1 MENPPRNSLSKRVGN
16 GYRDKYSG
24 QEQFS
29 FSLGSKNALISADL
43 YLMLQY
49 LTISNLALL
58 ESASIEFD
66 EGFTVVTGETGAGKS
81 VFLGALSLL
90 SGSRSDK
97 TVIRSGEEQCEVEA
111 ALKFEDPTKINEA
124 LKELGLPEC
133 EDGVLLLKRSLRATK
148 ASRISINGSLATLA
162 NLQALGSLWIDF
174 HGPGEPQRLLKN
186 ECQLEM
192 IDLFARL
199 HSEAEK
205 YRMAYDDWKRTL
217 SEIERLRN
225 TTKLTQD
232 QIEFLKQQ
240 IDRIDALELSPESV
254 EQLEIDFNR
263 VASSQDL
270 IGLSIELGS
279 GLTGDNGVVASLS
292 SLMSAAKEAA
302 EMDTSLGELAGR
314 LEGVI
319 LEIQELGAEYE
330 MMGSSLDFEPEF
342 AEQVQSRMTDW
353 QDFRRKYG
361 RDVADVLEAREEMA
375 RKIDSQGDIKGALDR
390 LHEKADEREADLKAM
405 AAGLTRK
412 RKKGGEEL
420 ARKAEAVLLELG
432 FKKGKCGL
440 DLVKQSELKSYGDAL
455 PELLFSPNVGEPLKP
470 LNKVASSGELARV
483 MLALKTIL
491 ANVDSVPIL
500 VFDEVDANVGG
511 EIGKMV
517 GQRLK
522 GIGNNHQ
529 VVCITHLP
537 QVAALGDNHF
547 VVEKDQSGDRATVCI
562 EKLNA
567 KDDSRVVE
575 LARMLGDREA
585 GSALSHAKELLAE
598 NAQVSIE
605 S

>member
-1 MENPPRNSLSKRVGN
+1 
-16 GYRDKYSG
+16 
-24 QEQFS
+24 
-29 FSLGSKNALISADL
+29 
-43 YLMLQY
+43 MLQY
-49 LTISNLALL
+49 LTITNLALL
-58 ESASIEFD
+58 EWASIDFD

-90 SGSRSDK
+90 SGARSDK
-97 TVIRSGEEQCEVEA
+97 SVIRSGEDQCEVEA
-111 ALKFEDPTKINEA
+111 AMQFDRPNSINSLLVEM
-124 LKELGLPEC
+124 GLPEC
-133 EDGVLLLKRSLRATK
+133 EDGVLLIKRSVRASK

-199 HSEAEK
+199 QDEAEQ
-205 YRMAYDDWKRTL
+205 YRNAYDEWRKTL

-225 TTKLTQD
+225 TTKLSQD
-232 QIEFLKQQ
+232 QIDFLRQQ

-263 VASSQDL
+263 VASSRDL
-270 IGLSIELGS
+270 IGLSEELGS
-279 GLTGDNGVVASLS
+279 GLIGDDGVVASLS
-292 SLMSAAKEAA
+292 PLMGAAKEAA
-302 EMDTSLGELAGR
+302 EMDSSLGELADR

-330 MMGSSLDFEPEF
+330 MVGSSLDFEPEF

-353 QDFRRKYG
+353 QEFRRKYG
-361 RDVADVLEAREEMA
+361 RDVAEVLEAREGMA
-375 RKIDSQGDIKGALDR
+375 RKIESQGDIEGALDR
-390 LHEKADEREADLKAM
+390 LHEKADKEEAVLKTM
-405 AAGLTRK
+405 ASRLSSK
-412 RKKGGEEL
+412 RKKAGEEL
-420 ARKAEAVLLELG
+420 ALKAEAVLLELG

-440 DLVKQSELKSYGDAL
+440 NLVKQLSLKPYGDAL
-455 PELLFSPNVGEPLKP
+455 PELLFSPNVGESLKP
-470 LNKVASSGELARV
+470 LSKVASSGELARV

-491 ANVDSVPIL
+491 ANVDSVPVL

-522 GIGNNHQ
+522 GIGANHQ
-529 VVCITHLP
+529 VICITHLP

-547 VVEKDQSGDRATVCI
+547 VVEKDQSGGRATVCI
-562 EKLNA
+562 EKLGA
-567 KDDSRVVE
+567 GDDSRIVE

-585 GSALSHAKELLAE
+585 GSALSHAKELL
-598 NAQVSIE
+598 SE
-605 S
+605 STQTSVDS

>member
-1 MENPPRNSLSKRVGN
+1 
-16 GYRDKYSG
+16 
-24 QEQFS
+24 
-29 FSLGSKNALISADL
+29 
-43 YLMLQY
+43 MLQY
-49 LTISNLALL
+49 LTITNLALL
-58 ESASIEFD
+58 ERASIDFD

-90 SGSRSDK
+90 SGARSDK
-97 TVIRSGEEQCEVEA
+97 SVIRSGEDQCEVEA
-111 ALKFEDPTKINEA
+111 AMQFDRPNSINSLLVEM
-124 LKELGLPEC
+124 GLPEC
-133 EDGVLLLKRSLRATK
+133 EDGVLLIKRSVRASK

-199 HSEAEK
+199 QDEAEQ
-205 YRMAYDDWKRTL
+205 YRNAYDEWRKTL

-225 TTKLTQD
+225 TTKLSQD
-232 QIEFLKQQ
+232 QIDFLRQQ

-263 VASSQDL
+263 VASSRDL
-270 IGLSIELGS
+270 IGLSEELGS
-279 GLTGDNGVVASLS
+279 GLIGDDGVVASLS
-292 SLMSAAKEAA
+292 PLMGAAKEAA
-302 EMDTSLGELAGR
+302 EMDSSLGELADR

-330 MMGSSLDFEPEF
+330 MVGSSLDFEPEF

-353 QDFRRKYG
+353 QEFRRKYG
-361 RDVADVLEAREEMA
+361 RDVAEVLEAREGMA
-375 RKIDSQGDIKGALDR
+375 RKIESQGDIEGALDR
-390 LHEKADEREADLKAM
+390 LHEKADKEEAVLKTM
-405 AAGLTRK
+405 ASRLSSK
-412 RKKGGEEL
+412 RKKAGEEL
-420 ARKAEAVLLELG
+420 ALKAEAVLLELG

-440 DLVKQSELKSYGDAL
+440 NLVKQLSLKSYGDAL
-455 PELLFSPNVGEPLKP
+455 PELLFSPNVGESLKP
-470 LNKVASSGELARV
+470 LSKVASSGELARV

-491 ANVDSVPIL
+491 ANVDSVPVL

-522 GIGNNHQ
+522 GIGANHQ
-529 VVCITHLP
+529 VICITHLP

-547 VVEKDQSGDRATVCI
+547 VVEKDQSGGRATVCI
-562 EKLNA
+562 EKLGA
-567 KDDSRVVE
+567 GDDSRIVE

-585 GSALSHAKELLAE
+585 GSALSHAKELL
-598 NAQVSIE
+598 SE
-605 S
+605 STQTSVDS

>member
-1 MENPPRNSLSKRVGN
+1 
-16 GYRDKYSG
+16 
-24 QEQFS
+24 
-29 FSLGSKNALISADL
+29 
-43 YLMLQY
+43 MLQY

-58 ESASIEFD
+58 ERASIDFD

-81 VFLGALSLL
+81 VFLGALNLL
-90 SGSRSDK
+90 SGARSDK
-97 TVIRSGEEQCEVEA
+97 SVIRSGEDQCEVEA
-111 ALKFEDPTKINEA
+111 AMQFECPNSINSLLVEI
-124 LKELGLPEC
+124 GLPEC
-133 EDGVLLLKRSLRATK
+133 EDGVLLLKRSLRASK

-192 IDLFARL
+192 IDLFAKL
-199 HSEAEK
+199 QGEVEH
-205 YRMAYDDWKRTL
+205 YRNAYDEWRQTL

-225 TTKLTQD
+225 TTKLSQD
-232 QIEFLKQQ
+232 QIDFLRQQ
-240 IDRIDALELSPESV
+240 IDRISALELSPESV

-263 VASSQDL
+263 VASSHDL
-270 IGLSIELGS
+270 IGLSSELGS
-279 GLTGDNGVVASLS
+279 GLIGDDGVVASLS
-292 SLMSAAKEAA
+292 TLLSTAKEAA
-302 EMDTSLGELAGR
+302 EMDSSLGELADR
-314 LEGVI
+314 FEGVI

-330 MMGSSLDFEPEF
+330 IVGSSLDFEPEF

-353 QDFRRKYG
+353 QEFRRKYG
-361 RDVADVLEAREEMA
+361 RNVAEVLEAREEMLS
-375 RKIDSQGDIKGALDR
+375 KIESQGDIEGALDR
-390 LHEKADEREADLKAM
+390 LHEKADKEESALKTM
-405 AAGLTRK
+405 ASGLSRK
-412 RKKGGEEL
+412 RKKAGEEL
-420 ARKAEAVLLELG
+420 ARKAEVVLLELG

-440 DLVKQSELKSYGDAL
+440 NLVKQSSLKSYGDAL
-455 PELLFSPNVGEPLKP
+455 PEFLFSPNVGEPLKP
-470 LNKVASSGELARV
+470 LNEVASSGELARV

-491 ANVDSVPIL
+491 ANVDSVPVL

-522 GIGNNHQ
+522 GIGANHQ

-562 EKLNA
+562 EKLDVG
-567 KDDSRVVE
+567 DDSRIIE

-585 GSALSHAKELLAE
+585 GSALSHAKELLSE
-598 NAQVSIE
+598 SAQVSVKP
-605 S
+605 

>member
-1 MENPPRNSLSKRVGN
+1 
-16 GYRDKYSG
+16 
-24 QEQFS
+24 
-29 FSLGSKNALISADL
+29 
-43 YLMLQY
+43 MLQY
-49 LTISNLALL
+49 LTITNLALL
-58 ESASIEFD
+58 ERASIDFD

-90 SGSRSDK
+90 SGARSDK
-97 TVIRSGEEQCEVEA
+97 SVIRSGEDQCEVEA
-111 ALKFEDPTKINEA
+111 AMQFDRPNSINSLLVEM
-124 LKELGLPEC
+124 GLPEC
-133 EDGVLLLKRSLRATK
+133 EDGVLLIKRSVRASK

-199 HSEAEK
+199 QDEAEQ
-205 YRMAYDDWKRTL
+205 YRNAYDEWRKTL

-225 TTKLTQD
+225 TTKLSQD
-232 QIEFLKQQ
+232 QIDFLRQQ

-263 VASSQDL
+263 VASSRDL
-270 IGLSIELGS
+270 IGLSEELGS
-279 GLTGDNGVVASLS
+279 GLIGDDGVVASLS
-292 SLMSAAKEAA
+292 PLMGAAKEAA
-302 EMDTSLGELAGR
+302 EMDSSLGELADR

-330 MMGSSLDFEPEF
+330 MVGSSLDFEPEF

-353 QDFRRKYG
+353 QEFRRKYG
-361 RDVADVLEAREEMA
+361 RDVAEVLEAREGMA
-375 RKIDSQGDIKGALDR
+375 SKIESQGDIEGALDR
-390 LHEKADEREADLKAM
+390 LHEKADKEEAVLKTM
-405 AAGLTRK
+405 ASRLSSK
-412 RKKGGEEL
+412 RKKAGEEL
-420 ARKAEAVLLELG
+420 ALKAEAVLLELG

-440 DLVKQSELKSYGDAL
+440 NLVKQLSLKSYGDAL
-455 PELLFSPNVGEPLKP
+455 PELLFSPNVGESLKP
-470 LNKVASSGELARV
+470 LSKVASSGELARV

-491 ANVDSVPIL
+491 ANVDSVPVL

-522 GIGNNHQ
+522 GIGANHQ
-529 VVCITHLP
+529 VICITHLP

-547 VVEKDQSGDRATVCI
+547 VVEKDQSGGRATVCI
-562 EKLNA
+562 EKLGA
-567 KDDSRVVE
+567 GDDSRIVE

-585 GSALSHAKELLAE
+585 GSALSHAKELL
-598 NAQVSIE
+598 SE
-605 S
+605 STQTSVDS

>member
-1 MENPPRNSLSKRVGN
+1 
-16 GYRDKYSG
+16 
-24 QEQFS
+24 
-29 FSLGSKNALISADL
+29 
-43 YLMLQY
+43 MLQY

-58 ESASIEFD
+58 ERASIEFD

-90 SGSRSDK
+90 SGARSDK
-97 TVIRSGEEQCEVEA
+97 SVIRSGEDECEVEA
-111 ALKFEDPTKINEA
+111 AMQFERPNSANSLLVEM
-124 LKELGLPEC
+124 GLPEC
-133 EDGVLLLKRSLRATK
+133 EDGVLLLKRSLRASK

-199 HSEAEK
+199 QGEVEQ
-205 YRMAYDDWKRTL
+205 YRNAYDEWRRTL

-225 TTKLTQD
+225 ATKLSQD
-232 QIEFLKQQ
+232 QIDFLRQQ

-270 IGLSIELGS
+270 IGLSGELGS
-279 GLTGDNGVVASLS
+279 GLIGDDGVVASLS
-292 SLMSAAKEAA
+292 PLMGAAKEAA
-302 EMDTSLGELAGR
+302 EMDSSLGELADR

-330 MMGSSLDFEPEF
+330 MVGSSLDFEPEF

-353 QDFRRKYG
+353 QEFRRKYG
-361 RDVADVLEAREEMA
+361 RNVAEVLEAREEMVS
-375 RKIDSQGDIKGALDR
+375 KIESQGDIEGALNR
-390 LHEKADEREADLKAM
+390 LHEKADKEEAALKTM
-405 AAGLTRK
+405 ASGLSRK
-412 RKKGGEEL
+412 RKKAGEEL

-440 DLVKQSELKSYGDAL
+440 NLVKQSSLKSYGDAL

-491 ANVDSVPIL
+491 ANVDSVPVL

-522 GIGNNHQ
+522 GIGANHQ

-562 EKLNA
+562 EKLDA
-567 KDDSRVVE
+567 GDDSRIVE

-585 GSALSHAKELLAE
+585 GSALSHAKELLSE
-598 NAQVSIE
+598 GAQVPIE

>member
-1 MENPPRNSLSKRVGN
+1 
-16 GYRDKYSG
+16 
-24 QEQFS
+24 
-29 FSLGSKNALISADL
+29 
-43 YLMLQY
+43 MLQY

-58 ESASIEFD
+58 ERASIEFD

-81 VFLGALSLL
+81 VFLGALNLL
-90 SGSRSDK
+90 SGARSDK
-97 TVIRSGEEQCEVEA
+97 SVIRSGEDQCEVEA
-111 ALKFEDPTKINEA
+111 AMQFECPNSINSLLMEI
-124 LKELGLPEC
+124 GLPEC
-133 EDGVLLLKRSLRATK
+133 EDGVLLLKRSLRASK

-199 HSEAEK
+199 QGEVEQ
-205 YRMAYDDWKRTL
+205 YRNAYYEWRQTL

-225 TTKLTQD
+225 TTKLSQD
-232 QIEFLKQQ
+232 QIDFLRQQ
-240 IDRIDALELSPESV
+240 IDRIGALELSPESV

-270 IGLSIELGS
+270 IGLSSELGS
-279 GLTGDNGVVASLS
+279 GLIGDDGVVASLS
-292 SLMSAAKEAA
+292 PLLSTAKEAA
-302 EMDTSLGELAGR
+302 EMDSSLGELAER

-330 MMGSSLDFEPEF
+330 IVGSSLDFEPEF

-353 QDFRRKYG
+353 QEFRRKYG
-361 RDVADVLEAREEMA
+361 RNVAEVLEAREEMLS
-375 RKIDSQGDIKGALDR
+375 KIESQGDIEGALDR
-390 LHEKADEREADLKAM
+390 LHEKADKEESALKTM
-405 AAGLTRK
+405 ASGLSRK
-412 RKKGGEEL
+412 RKTAGEEL

-440 DLVKQSELKSYGDAL
+440 NLVKQSSLKSYGDAL
-455 PELLFSPNVGEPLKP
+455 PEFLFSPNVGEPLKP
-470 LNKVASSGELARV
+470 LNEVASSGELARV

-491 ANVDSVPIL
+491 ANVDSVPVL

-522 GIGNNHQ
+522 GIGANHQ

-562 EKLNA
+562 EKLDVG
-567 KDDSRVVE
+567 DDPRIIE

-585 GSALSHAKELLAE
+585 GSALSHAKELLSE
-598 NAQVSIE
+598 SAQVSVE
-605 S
+605 P

>member
-1 MENPPRNSLSKRVGN
+1 
-16 GYRDKYSG
+16 
-24 QEQFS
+24 
-29 FSLGSKNALISADL
+29 
-43 YLMLQY
+43 MLQY

-58 ESASIEFD
+58 ERASIEFD

-90 SGSRSDK
+90 SGARSDK
-97 TVIRSGEEQCEVEA
+97 SVIRSGEDQCEVEA
-111 ALKFEDPTKINEA
+111 AMQFECPNSINSLLMEI
-124 LKELGLPEC
+124 GLPEC
-133 EDGVLLLKRSLRATK
+133 EDGVLLLKRSLRASK

-199 HSEAEK
+199 QGEVEQ
-205 YRMAYDDWKRTL
+205 YRNAYYEWRQTL

-225 TTKLTQD
+225 TTKLSQD
-232 QIEFLKQQ
+232 QIDFLRQQ
-240 IDRIDALELSPESV
+240 IDRIGALELSPESV

-270 IGLSIELGS
+270 IGLSSELGS
-279 GLTGDNGVVASLS
+279 GLIGDDGVVASLS
-292 SLMSAAKEAA
+292 PLLSTAKEAA
-302 EMDTSLGELAGR
+302 EMDSSLGELAER

-330 MMGSSLDFEPEF
+330 IVGSSLDFEPEF

-353 QDFRRKYG
+353 QEFRRKYG
-361 RDVADVLEAREEMA
+361 RNVAEVLEAREEMLS
-375 RKIDSQGDIKGALDR
+375 KIESQGDIEGALDR
-390 LHEKADEREADLKAM
+390 LHEKADKEESALKTM
-405 AAGLTRK
+405 ASGLSRK
-412 RKKGGEEL
+412 RKKAGEEL

-440 DLVKQSELKSYGDAL
+440 NLVKQSSLESYGDAL

-491 ANVDSVPIL
+491 ANVDSVPVL

-522 GIGNNHQ
+522 GIGANHQ

-562 EKLNA
+562 EKLDVG
-567 KDDSRVVE
+567 DDPRIIE

-585 GSALSHAKELLAE
+585 GSALSHAKELLSE
-598 NAQVSIE
+598 STQVSVE
-605 S
+605 P

>member
-199 HSEAEK
+199 HSE
-205 YRMAYDDWKRTL
+205 
-217 SEIERLRN
+217 
-225 TTKLTQD
+225 
-232 QIEFLKQQ
+232 
-240 IDRIDALELSPESV
+240 
-254 EQLEIDFNR
+254 
-263 VASSQDL
+263 
-270 IGLSIELGS
+270 
-279 GLTGDNGVVASLS
+279 
-292 SLMSAAKEAA
+292 
-302 EMDTSLGELAGR
+302 
-314 LEGVI
+314 
-319 LEIQELGAEYE
+319 
-330 MMGSSLDFEPEF
+330 
-342 AEQVQSRMTDW
+342 
-353 QDFRRKYG
+353 
-361 RDVADVLEAREEMA
+361 
-375 RKIDSQGDIKGALDR
+375 
-390 LHEKADEREADLKAM
+390 
-405 AAGLTRK
+405 
-412 RKKGGEEL
+412 
-420 ARKAEAVLLELG
+420 
-432 FKKGKCGL
+432 
-440 DLVKQSELKSYGDAL
+440 
-455 PELLFSPNVGEPLKP
+455 
-470 LNKVASSGELARV
+470 
-483 MLALKTIL
+483 
-491 ANVDSVPIL
+491 
-500 VFDEVDANVGG
+500 
-511 EIGKMV
+511 
-517 GQRLK
+517 
-522 GIGNNHQ
+522 
-529 VVCITHLP
+529 
-537 QVAALGDNHF
+537 
-547 VVEKDQSGDRATVCI
+547 
-562 EKLNA
+562 
-567 KDDSRVVE
+567 
-575 LARMLGDREA
+575 
-585 GSALSHAKELLAE
+585 
-598 NAQVSIE
+598 
-605 S
+605 

>member
-1 MENPPRNSLSKRVGN
+1 
-16 GYRDKYSG
+16 
-24 QEQFS
+24 
-29 FSLGSKNALISADL
+29 
-43 YLMLQY
+43 MLQY

-58 ESASIEFD
+58 ERASIEFD

-90 SGSRSDK
+90 SGARSDK
-97 TVIRSGEEQCEVEA
+97 SVIRSGEDQCEVEA
-111 ALKFEDPTKINEA
+111 AMQFERPNSINSQLAEM
-124 LKELGLPEC
+124 GLPEC
-133 EDGVLLLKRSLRATK
+133 EDGVLLLKRSLRASK

-162 NLQALGSLWIDF
+162 NLQTLGSLWIDF

-199 HSEAEK
+199 QGEVEQ
-205 YRMAYDDWKRTL
+205 YRKAYDEWRQTL

-225 TTKLTQD
+225 TTKLSQD
-232 QIEFLKQQ
+232 QIDFLRQQ

-270 IGLSIELGS
+270 IGLSGELGS
-279 GLTGDNGVVASLS
+279 GLIGDDGVVASLS
-292 SLMSAAKEAA
+292 PLMGAAKEAA
-302 EMDTSLGELAGR
+302 EMDSSLGELADR

-330 MMGSSLDFEPEF
+330 VVGSSLDFEPEF

-353 QDFRRKYG
+353 QEFRRKYG
-361 RDVADVLEAREEMA
+361 RNVAEVLEAREEMVS
-375 RKIDSQGDIKGALDR
+375 KIESQGDIEGALDR
-390 LHEKADEREADLKAM
+390 LHEKADKEEAALKTM
-405 AAGLTRK
+405 ASGLARK
-412 RKKGGEEL
+412 RKKAGEEL

-440 DLVKQSELKSYGDAL
+440 NLVKQSSLKSYGDAL
-455 PELLFSPNVGEPLKP
+455 PELLFSPNVGEPLNP
-470 LNKVASSGELARV
+470 LSKVASSGELARV

-491 ANVDSVPIL
+491 ANVDSVPVL

-522 GIGNNHQ
+522 GIGANHQ

-537 QVAALGDNHF
+537 QVAALGDSHF

-562 EKLNA
+562 EKLDA
-567 KDDSRVVE
+567 RDDSRIVE

-585 GSALSHAKELLAE
+585 GSALSHAKELLSE
-598 NAQVSIE
+598 SAQVSVE

>member
-1 MENPPRNSLSKRVGN
+1 
-16 GYRDKYSG
+16 
-24 QEQFS
+24 
-29 FSLGSKNALISADL
+29 
-43 YLMLQY
+43 MLQY

-58 ESASIEFD
+58 ERASIDFD

-90 SGSRSDK
+90 SGARSDK
-97 TVIRSGEEQCEVEA
+97 SVIRSGEDQCEVEA
-111 ALKFEDPTKINEA
+111 AMQFDRPNSINSLLVEM
-124 LKELGLPEC
+124 GLPEC
-133 EDGVLLLKRSLRATK
+133 EDGVLLLKRSLRASK

-199 HSEAEK
+199 QDEAEK
-205 YRMAYDDWKRTL
+205 YRNTYDEWRETL

-225 TTKLTQD
+225 TTKLSPD
-232 QIEFLKQQ
+232 QIDFLRQQ

-270 IGLSIELGS
+270 IGLSGELGS
-279 GLTGDNGVVASLS
+279 GLTGDDGVVASLS
-292 SLMSAAKEAA
+292 PLMGAAKEAA
-302 EMDTSLGELAGR
+302 EMDSSLGELADR

-330 MMGSSLDFEPEF
+330 MVGSSLDFEPEF

-353 QDFRRKYG
+353 QEFRRKYG
-361 RDVADVLEAREEMA
+361 RDVAEVLEAREGMVS
-375 RKIDSQGDIKGALDR
+375 KIESQGNIEGALDR
-390 LHEKADEREADLKAM
+390 LHERADKEEAALRTM
-405 AAGLTRK
+405 ASGLSRK
-412 RKKGGEEL
+412 RKKAGEEL

-440 DLVKQSELKSYGDAL
+440 NLVKQSSLKSYGDAL
-455 PELLFSPNVGEPLKP
+455 PELLFSPNVGEPLNP
-470 LNKVASSGELARV
+470 LSKVASSGELARV

-491 ANVDSVPIL
+491 ANVDSVPVL

-522 GIGNNHQ
+522 GIGANHQ

-562 EKLNA
+562 EKLDEG
-567 KDDSRVVE
+567 DDSRIVE

-585 GSALSHAKELLAE
+585 GSALSHAKELLSE
-598 NAQVSIE
+598 SAQVSVE

>member
-1 MENPPRNSLSKRVGN
+1 
-16 GYRDKYSG
+16 
-24 QEQFS
+24 
-29 FSLGSKNALISADL
+29 
-43 YLMLQY
+43 MLQY
-49 LTISNLALL
+49 LTITNLALL
-58 ESASIEFD
+58 ERASIDFD

-90 SGSRSDK
+90 SGARSDK
-97 TVIRSGEEQCEVEA
+97 SVIRSGEDQCEVEA
-111 ALKFEDPTKINEA
+111 AMQFDRPNSINSLLVEM
-124 LKELGLPEC
+124 GLPEC
-133 EDGVLLLKRSLRATK
+133 EDGVLLIKRSVRASK

-199 HSEAEK
+199 QDEAEQ
-205 YRMAYDDWKRTL
+205 YRIAYDEWRKTL

-225 TTKLTQD
+225 TTKLSQD
-232 QIEFLKQQ
+232 QIDFLRQQ

-263 VASSQDL
+263 VASSRDL
-270 IGLSIELGS
+270 IGLSEELGS
-279 GLTGDNGVVASLS
+279 GLIGDDGVVASLS
-292 SLMSAAKEAA
+292 PLMGAAKEAA
-302 EMDTSLGELAGR
+302 EMDSSLGELADR

-330 MMGSSLDFEPEF
+330 MVGSSLDFEPEF

-353 QDFRRKYG
+353 QEFRRKYG
-361 RDVADVLEAREEMA
+361 RDVAEVLEAREGMA
-375 RKIDSQGDIKGALDR
+375 RKIESQGDIEGALDR
-390 LHEKADEREADLKAM
+390 LHEKADKEEAVLKTM
-405 AAGLTRK
+405 ASRLSSK
-412 RKKGGEEL
+412 RKKAGEEL
-420 ARKAEAVLLELG
+420 ALKAEAVLLELG

-440 DLVKQSELKSYGDAL
+440 NLVKQLSLKSYGDAL
-455 PELLFSPNVGEPLKP
+455 PELLFSPNVGESLKP
-470 LNKVASSGELARV
+470 LSKVASSGELARV

-491 ANVDSVPIL
+491 ANVDSVPVL

-522 GIGNNHQ
+522 GIGANHQ
-529 VVCITHLP
+529 VICITHLP

-547 VVEKDQSGDRATVCI
+547 VVEKDQSGGRATVCI
-562 EKLNA
+562 EKLGA
-567 KDDSRVVE
+567 GDDSRIVE

-585 GSALSHAKELLAE
+585 GSALSHAKELL
-598 NAQVSIE
+598 SE
-605 S
+605 STQTSVDS

>member
-1 MENPPRNSLSKRVGN
+1 
-16 GYRDKYSG
+16 
-24 QEQFS
+24 
-29 FSLGSKNALISADL
+29 
-43 YLMLQY
+43 MLQY

-58 ESASIEFD
+58 ERASIEFED
-66 EGFTVVTGETGAGKS
+66 GFTVVTGETGAGKS

-90 SGSRSDK
+90 SGARSDK
-97 TVIRSGEEQCEVEA
+97 SVIRSGEDRCEVEA
-111 ALKFEDPTKINEA
+111 ALHFQDPSGINSLLVEM
-124 LKELGLPEC
+124 GLPDC
-133 EDGVLLLKRSLRATK
+133 EDGMLLLKRSLRATR

-162 NLQALGSLWIDF
+162 NLQALGSFWIDF

-199 HSEAEK
+199 QGEAQS
-205 YRMAYDDWKRTL
+205 YRKAYDEWRETL

-225 TTKLTQD
+225 TTKLSQD
-232 QIEFLKQQ
+232 QIDFLRQQ
-240 IDRIDALELSPESV
+240 IDRIDVLELSPESV

-270 IGLSIELGS
+270 IRLSGELGA
-279 GLTGDNGVVASLS
+279 GLIGDEGVVGSLS
-292 SLMSAAKEAA
+292 PLLGAAKEAA
-302 EMDTSLGELAGR
+302 EMDASLGELADR

-330 MMGSSLDFEPEF
+330 MVGSSLDFEPEF

-353 QDFRRKYG
+353 QDLRRKYG
-361 RDVADVLEAREEMA
+361 RNVADVLEAREEMA
-375 RKIDSQGDIKGALDR
+375 SKIESQGDIEGALDR
-390 LHEKADEREADLKAM
+390 LHEKADKQEAELKAL
-405 AAGLTRK
+405 ASGLTRK
-412 RKKGGEEL
+412 RKKAGEEL

-440 DLVKQSELKSYGDAL
+440 NLVKQSNLKSYGDAL

-470 LNKVASSGELARV
+470 LSKVASSGELARV

-491 ANVDSVPIL
+491 ANVDSVPVL

-522 GIGNNHQ
+522 GIGANHQ

-567 KDDSRVVE
+567 KDNSRVVE

-598 NAQVSIE
+598 NRRVSVE

>member
-1 MENPPRNSLSKRVGN
+1 
-16 GYRDKYSG
+16 
-24 QEQFS
+24 
-29 FSLGSKNALISADL
+29 
-43 YLMLQY
+43 MLQY

-58 ESASIEFD
+58 ERASIDFD

-90 SGSRSDK
+90 SGARSDK
-97 TVIRSGEEQCEVEA
+97 SVIRSGEDQCEVEA
-111 ALKFEDPTKINEA
+111 AMQFDRPNSINSLLVEM
-124 LKELGLPEC
+124 GLPEC
-133 EDGVLLLKRSLRATK
+133 EDGVLLLKRSLRASK

-199 HSEAEK
+199 QDEAEK
-205 YRMAYDDWKRTL
+205 YRNTYDEWQKTL

-225 TTKLTQD
+225 TTKLSPD
-232 QIEFLKQQ
+232 QIDFLRQQ

-270 IGLSIELGS
+270 IGLSGELGS
-279 GLTGDNGVVASLS
+279 GLTGDDGVVASLS
-292 SLMSAAKEAA
+292 PLMGAAKEAA
-302 EMDTSLGELAGR
+302 EMDSSLGELADR

-330 MMGSSLDFEPEF
+330 MVGSSLDFEPEF

-353 QDFRRKYG
+353 QEFRRKYG
-361 RDVADVLEAREEMA
+361 RDVAEVLEAREGMVS
-375 RKIDSQGDIKGALDR
+375 KIESQGNIEGALDR
-390 LHEKADEREADLKAM
+390 LHERADKEEAALRTM
-405 AAGLTRK
+405 ASGLSRK
-412 RKKGGEEL
+412 RKKAGEEL

-440 DLVKQSELKSYGDAL
+440 NLVKQSSLKSYGDAL
-455 PELLFSPNVGEPLKP
+455 PELLFSPNVGEPLNP

-491 ANVDSVPIL
+491 ANVDSVPVL

-522 GIGNNHQ
+522 GIGANHQ

-562 EKLNA
+562 EKLDEG
-567 KDDSRVVE
+567 DDSRIVE

-585 GSALSHAKELLAE
+585 GSALSHAKELLSE
-598 NAQVSIE
+598 SGQVSVD

>member
-1 MENPPRNSLSKRVGN
+1 
-16 GYRDKYSG
+16 
-24 QEQFS
+24 
-29 FSLGSKNALISADL
+29 
-43 YLMLQY
+43 MLQY

-58 ESASIEFD
+58 ERASIDFD

-90 SGSRSDK
+90 SGARSDK
-97 TVIRSGEEQCEVEA
+97 SVIRSGEDQCEVEA
-111 ALKFEDPTKINEA
+111 AMQFDRPNSINSLLVEM
-124 LKELGLPEC
+124 GLPEC
-133 EDGVLLLKRSLRATK
+133 EDGVLLLKRSLRASK

-199 HSEAEK
+199 QGEVEQ
-205 YRMAYDDWKRTL
+205 YRKAYDEWRQTL

-225 TTKLTQD
+225 TTKLSQD
-232 QIEFLKQQ
+232 QIDFLRQQ

-270 IGLSIELGS
+270 IGLSGELGS
-279 GLTGDNGVVASLS
+279 GLIGDDGVVASLS
-292 SLMSAAKEAA
+292 PLMGAAKEAA
-302 EMDTSLGELAGR
+302 EMDSSLGELADR

-330 MMGSSLDFEPEF
+330 MVGSSLDFEPEF

-353 QDFRRKYG
+353 QEFRRKYG
-361 RDVADVLEAREEMA
+361 RNVAEVLEAREEMVS
-375 RKIDSQGDIKGALDR
+375 KIESQGDIEGALDR
-390 LHEKADEREADLKAM
+390 LHEKADKEEAALKTM
-405 AAGLTRK
+405 ASGLSRK
-412 RKKGGEEL
+412 RKKAGEEL

-440 DLVKQSELKSYGDAL
+440 NLVKQSSLKSYGDAL

-491 ANVDSVPIL
+491 ANVDSVPVL

-522 GIGNNHQ
+522 GIGANHQ

-562 EKLNA
+562 EKLDA
-567 KDDSRVVE
+567 GDDSRIVE

-585 GSALSHAKELLAE
+585 GSALSHAKELLSE
-598 NAQVSIE
+598 GAQVPIE

>member
-1 MENPPRNSLSKRVGN
+1 
-16 GYRDKYSG
+16 
-24 QEQFS
+24 
-29 FSLGSKNALISADL
+29 
-43 YLMLQY
+43 MLQY

-58 ESASIEFD
+58 ERASIEFD

-90 SGSRSDK
+90 SGARSDK
-97 TVIRSGEEQCEVEA
+97 SVIRSGEDQCEVEA
-111 ALKFEDPTKINEA
+111 AMQFERPNSINSLLVEI
-124 LKELGLPEC
+124 GLPEC
-133 EDGVLLLKRSLRATK
+133 EDGVLLLKRSLRASK

-199 HSEAEK
+199 QGEVEQ
-205 YRMAYDDWKRTL
+205 YRNAYDEWRQTL

-225 TTKLTQD
+225 TTKLSQD
-232 QIEFLKQQ
+232 QIDFLRQQ

-270 IGLSIELGS
+270 IGLSSELGS
-279 GLTGDNGVVASLS
+279 GLIGDDGVVASLS
-292 SLMSAAKEAA
+292 PLMGAAKEAA
-302 EMDTSLGELAGR
+302 EMDSSLGELADR

-330 MMGSSLDFEPEF
+330 MVGSSLDFEPEF

-353 QDFRRKYG
+353 QEFRRKYG
-361 RDVADVLEAREEMA
+361 RNVAEVLEAREEMVS
-375 RKIDSQGDIKGALDR
+375 KIESQGDIEGALDR
-390 LHEKADEREADLKAM
+390 LHEKADKEEAALKTM
-405 AAGLTRK
+405 ASGLSRK
-412 RKKGGEEL
+412 RKKAGEEL

-440 DLVKQSELKSYGDAL
+440 NLVKQSSLKSYGDAL

-491 ANVDSVPIL
+491 ANVDSVPVL

-522 GIGNNHQ
+522 GIGANHQ

-537 QVAALGDNHF
+537 QVAALGDSHF

-562 EKLNA
+562 EKLDA
-567 KDDSRVVE
+567 GDDSRIVE

-585 GSALSHAKELLAE
+585 GSALSHAKELLSE
-598 NAQVSIE
+598 STQVSVE

>member
-1 MENPPRNSLSKRVGN
+1 
-16 GYRDKYSG
+16 
-24 QEQFS
+24 
-29 FSLGSKNALISADL
+29 
-43 YLMLQY
+43 MLQY

-58 ESASIEFD
+58 ERASIEFD

-90 SGSRSDK
+90 SGARSDK
-97 TVIRSGEEQCEVEA
+97 SVIRSGEDQCEVEA
-111 ALKFEDPTKINEA
+111 AMQFERPNSINSLLVEI
-124 LKELGLPEC
+124 GLPEC
-133 EDGVLLLKRSLRATK
+133 EDGVLLLKRSLRASK

-162 NLQALGSLWIDF
+162 NLQALGLLWIDF

-199 HSEAEK
+199 QGEVEQ
-205 YRMAYDDWKRTL
+205 YRNAYDEWKQTL
-217 SEIERLRN
+217 LEIELLRN
-225 TTKLTQD
+225 TTKLSQD
-232 QIEFLKQQ
+232 QIDFLRQQ
-240 IDRIDALELSPESV
+240 IDRISALELSPESV

-270 IGLSIELGS
+270 IGLSSELGS
-279 GLTGDNGVVASLS
+279 GLIGDDGVVASLS
-292 SLMSAAKEAA
+292 PLLSTAKEAA
-302 EMDTSLGELAGR
+302 EMDSSLGELADR

-330 MMGSSLDFEPEF
+330 IVGSSLDFEPEF

-353 QDFRRKYG
+353 QEFRRKYG
-361 RDVADVLEAREEMA
+361 RNVAEVLEAREEMLS
-375 RKIDSQGDIKGALDR
+375 KIESQGDIEGALDR
-390 LHEKADEREADLKAM
+390 LHAKADKEESALKTM
-405 AAGLTRK
+405 ASGLSRK
-412 RKKGGEEL
+412 RKKAGEEL
-420 ARKAEAVLLELG
+420 ARKAEVVLLELG

-440 DLVKQSELKSYGDAL
+440 NLVKQSSLKSYGDAV

-491 ANVDSVPIL
+491 ANVDSVPVL

-522 GIGNNHQ
+522 GIGANHQ

-537 QVAALGDNHF
+537 QVAALGENHF
-547 VVEKDQSGDRATVCI
+547 VVEKDQSGDRANVCI
-562 EKLNA
+562 EKLDA
-567 KDDSRVVE
+567 GDDSRIIE

-585 GSALSHAKELLAE
+585 GSALSHAKELLSE
-598 NAQVSIE
+598 SAQVSVE
-605 S
+605 P

>member
-1 MENPPRNSLSKRVGN
+1 
-16 GYRDKYSG
+16 
-24 QEQFS
+24 
-29 FSLGSKNALISADL
+29 
-43 YLMLQY
+43 MLQY
-49 LTISNLALL
+49 LTITNLALL
-58 ESASIEFD
+58 ERASIDFD

-90 SGSRSDK
+90 SGARSDK
-97 TVIRSGEEQCEVEA
+97 SVIRSGEDQCEVEA
-111 ALKFEDPTKINEA
+111 AMQFDRPNSINSLLVEM
-124 LKELGLPEC
+124 GLPEC
-133 EDGVLLLKRSLRATK
+133 EDGVLLIKRSVRASK

-199 HSEAEK
+199 QDEAEQ
-205 YRMAYDDWKRTL
+205 YRIAYDEWRKTL

-225 TTKLTQD
+225 TTKLSQD
-232 QIEFLKQQ
+232 QIDFLRQQ

-263 VASSQDL
+263 VASSRDL
-270 IGLSIELGS
+270 IGLSEELGS
-279 GLTGDNGVVASLS
+279 GLIGDDGVVASLS
-292 SLMSAAKEAA
+292 PLMGAAKEAA
-302 EMDTSLGELAGR
+302 EMDSSLGELADR

-330 MMGSSLDFEPEF
+330 MVGSSLDFEPEF

-353 QDFRRKYG
+353 QEFRRKYG
-361 RDVADVLEAREEMA
+361 RDVAEVLEAREGMA
-375 RKIDSQGDIKGALDR
+375 RKIESQGDIEGALDR
-390 LHEKADEREADLKAM
+390 LHEKADQEEAVLKTM
-405 AAGLTRK
+405 ASRLSSK
-412 RKKGGEEL
+412 RKKAGEEL
-420 ARKAEAVLLELG
+420 ALKAEAVLLELG

-440 DLVKQSELKSYGDAL
+440 NLVKQLSLKSYGDAL
-455 PELLFSPNVGEPLKP
+455 PELLFSPNVGESLKP
-470 LNKVASSGELARV
+470 LSKVASSGELARV

-491 ANVDSVPIL
+491 ANVDSVPVL

-522 GIGNNHQ
+522 GIGANHQ
-529 VVCITHLP
+529 VICITHLP

-547 VVEKDQSGDRATVCI
+547 VVEKDQSGGRATVCI
-562 EKLNA
+562 EKLGA
-567 KDDSRVVE
+567 GDDSRIVE

-585 GSALSHAKELLAE
+585 GSALSHAKELL
-598 NAQVSIE
+598 SE
-605 S
+605 STQTSVDS

>member
-1 MENPPRNSLSKRVGN
+1 
-16 GYRDKYSG
+16 
-24 QEQFS
+24 
-29 FSLGSKNALISADL
+29 
-43 YLMLQY
+43 MLQY

-58 ESASIEFD
+58 ERASIEFED
-66 EGFTVVTGETGAGKS
+66 GFTVVTGETGAGKS

-90 SGSRSDK
+90 SGARSDK
-97 TVIRSGEEQCEVEA
+97 SAIRSGEDRCEVEA
-111 ALKFEDPTKINEA
+111 ALHFLDPSGINSLLVEM
-124 LKELGLPEC
+124 GLPEC
-133 EDGVLLLKRSLRATK
+133 EDGTLLLKRSLRATK

-162 NLQALGSLWIDF
+162 NLQLLGSFWIDF

-199 HSEAEK
+199 QVEARG
-205 YRMAYDDWKRTL
+205 YRKAYDEWRETL

-225 TTKLTQD
+225 TTKLSQD
-232 QIEFLKQQ
+232 QIDFLRQQ

-270 IGLSIELGS
+270 IRLSGELGA
-279 GLTGDNGVVASLS
+279 GLIGDEGVVGSLS
-292 SLMSAAKEAA
+292 PLLGAAKEAA
-302 EMDTSLGELAGR
+302 EMDASLGELADR

-319 LEIQELGAEYE
+319 LETQELGAEYE
-330 MMGSSLDFEPEF
+330 MVGSSLEFEPEF
-342 AEQVQSRMTDW
+342 AEQLQSRMTDW
-353 QDFRRKYG
+353 QEFRRKYG
-361 RDVADVLEAREEMA
+361 RNVADVLEAREEMA
-375 RKIDSQGDIKGALDR
+375 SKIDSQGDIEGALDR
-390 LHEKADEREADLKAM
+390 FHEKADKQEVELKSLAS
-405 AAGLTRK
+405 GLTRK
-412 RKKGGEEL
+412 RKKAGEEL

-440 DLVKQSELKSYGDAL
+440 NLVKQSNLKSYGDAL

-470 LNKVASSGELARV
+470 LSKVASSGELARV

-491 ANVDSVPIL
+491 ANVDSVPVL

-517 GQRLK
+517 GRRLK
-522 GIGNNHQ
+522 GIGANHQ

-547 VVEKDQSGDRATVCI
+547 VVEKDQSGNRATVCI

-598 NAQVSIE
+598 NGGVSLG